1 MSLNERVFYIVPLAA
16 TLCNLFLL
24 LTFLTAKKDKSIKA
38 FIYLLCAFTL
48 WTSGSLF
55 MRLSLFPGVVFWYE
69 VSVTGIFLVPFCLYN
84 FVYHFT
90 GSREIFTKTLFGVL
104 TAVTVA
110 LNYFDVFMEH
120 PQIVNANGEKV
131 FNFIVKFFLFA

>member
-48 WTSGSLF
+48 WTSG
-55 MRLSLFPGVVFWYE
+55 
-69 VSVTGIFLVPFCLYN
+69 
-84 FVYHFT
+84 
-90 GSREIFTKTLFGVL
+90 
-104 TAVTVA
+104 
-110 LNYFDVFMEH
+110 
-120 PQIVNANGEKV
+120 
-131 FNFIVKFFLFA
+131 